1 MPCAEYLKK
10 SEVMEYTPQDELL
23 IEEKWQ
29 ELVAACRSAKVCRRD
44 DDWDFVRRAF
54 FLAKEAHKGV
64 RRRSGEPYIIH
75 PIEVALIAV
84 REIGLGKK
92 SVVAAL
98 LHDVVEDTEYTVED
112 ISRIFSPKIASMVDG
127 LTKMAGVF
135 NTDTSEQ
142 AEYFRKVLLTLSDDV
157 RVIIIKIADRLHNM
171 RTLGAMPHNK
181 QIKITSETI
190 YLFVPLAYRLGLHA
204 IKSELED
211 LCMKYRFPQEYAEIE
226 RKIDD
231 TKMEREEYI
240 ERFKRPIVE
249 VLDRNGFQYDI
260 SARVKSVYSI
270 WQKMRRKNIP
280 FEEVY
285 DLFAI
290 RIVFKAL
297 PFPSEKTQ
305 CWQVYSCVTDIYT
318 PKPDRLR
325 DWISIPKSNGYE
337 ALHSTVMGPD
347 GLWVEVQVRTE
358 RMDDIA
364 ERGFAA
370 HWKYKHASISQ
381 EEDGLDKWLKKVR
394 DALNSPAENALE
406 FLDNFKLSLYK
417 TDVVVFTPK
426 GEPQTLPYG
435 ATAIDFAYEIHSK
448 IGNHA
453 IGAKIN
459 HKIQPVTAKLKSGDQ
474 IEIITAENAR
484 PKAEWLEVVVTSK
497 ARQSIQSFLKHERDN
512 NIEYGMQLLMKRLAE
527 YNVQLSGRV
536 LRKLMPAYD
545 CRNKDELYSKI
556 GAGII
561 SLDNLSKLLK
571 ENSERKILKFW
582 KLFMPDSGQ
591 PQEDEDIDLDDEAA
605 SLDDTAVAED
615 SVRRAD
621 EPEFVMAECCEP
633 IPGDNVVGYRDPRT
647 GRIIVHKST
656 CDTLIRLASQF
667 GQNIVKEEIRWSQQ
681 RAVSYLA
688 SVEIHGID
696 RTGIIL
702 DLTKLITTD
711 FSINMRS
718 ISIQSHDGIF
728 EGRISLYV
736 KDIDSL
742 NVLLDNIRAI
752 KGIESVKRLLN
763 T

>member
-1 MPCAEYLKK
+1 MVEY
-10 SEVMEYTPQDELL
+10 SPADEIL

-29 ELVAACRSAKVCRRD
+29 ELEEACRKAKVFRRE
-44 DDWDFVRRAF
+44 DDWQFVRRAF

-64 RRRSGEPYIIH
+64 RRRSGEPYVIH

-98 LHDVVEDTEYTVED
+98 LHDVVEDTEYTLED

-127 LTKMAGVF
+127 LTKMSGVF
-135 NTDTSEQ
+135 NTDSSEQ

-190 YLFVPLAYRLGLHA
+190 YLFVPLAHRLGLHA

-211 LCMKYRFPQEYAEIE
+211 LCMRYRFPEEYEEIT

-231 TKMEREEYI
+231 TETERQAYI
-240 ERFKRPIVE
+240 EKFMAPIRA
-249 VLDRNGFQYDI
+249 VLDKNKFQYEMT
-260 SARVKSVYSI
+260 ARVKSIYSI
-270 WQKMRRKNIP
+270 WNKMRRKNIP

-290 RIVFKAL
+290 RIIFKTT

-305 CWQVYSCVTDIYT
+305 CWQIYSCVTDIYT

-337 ALHSTVMGPD
+337 ALHSTVMGPE
-347 GLWVEVQVRTE
+347 GTWVEVQVRTE

-370 HWKYKHASISQ
+370 HWKYKHASITQ
-381 EEDGLDKWLKKVR
+381 EEDGLDRWLKKVR
-394 DALNSPAENALE
+394 DALNSPSENALE

-417 TDVVVFTPK
+417 SDIVVFTPK
-426 GEPQTLPYG
+426 GEPQSLPYG
-435 ATAIDFAYEIHSK
+435 ASVLDFAYEIHTK
-448 IGNHA
+448 IGDHA

-459 HKIQPVTAKLKSGDQ
+459 HKIMPVTALLNSGDQ
-474 IEIITAENAR
+474 IEVITAENAH
-484 PKAEWLEVVVTSK
+484 PKAEWLDAVITSK
-497 ARQSIQSFLKHERDN
+497 ARQAIQDYLKREREDN
-512 NIEYGMQLLMKRLAE
+512 IDYGMELLRTRLEE
-527 YNVQLSGRV
+527 YNVTLSGRV
-536 LRKLMPAYD
+536 LRKLMPAYE

-561 SLDNLSKLLK
+561 SLDNLDKLLR
-571 ENSERKILKFW
+571 ENSSRKISKFW
-582 KLFMPDSGQ
+582 RLLLPGSSGDASN
-591 PQEDEDIDLDDEAA
+591 EDIEDIDLDDDLT
-605 SLDDTAVAED
+605 LDDTIQEEGRSDA
-615 SVRRAD
+615 
-621 EPEFVMAECCEP
+621 PEFILAECCEP
-633 IPGDNVVGYRDPRT
+633 IPGDSVVGYRDPKT
-647 GRIIVHKST
+647 GVIVVHKST
-656 CDTLIRLASQF
+656 CDKLIRLAAQS
-667 GQNIVKEEIRWSQQ
+667 GDNLVKEEIKWSQQ
-681 RAVSYLA
+681 KAVSYLA
-688 SVEIHGID
+688 SVELSGVD
-696 RTGIIL
+696 RPGVLL
-702 DLTKLITTD
+702 DLTRIITAD
-711 FSINMRS
+711 FSINMRA
-718 ISIQSHDGIF
+718 INIHSHDGIF
-728 EGRISLYV
+728 EGTISLYV
-736 KDIDSL
+736 QDLVSL
-742 NVLLDNIRAI
+742 NALMDNIRQI
-752 KGIESVKRLLN
+752 KGVDRVKRLLN

>member
-1 MPCAEYLKK
+1 M
-10 SEVMEYTPQDELL
+10 MYTPEDEIL

-29 ELVAACRSAKVCRRD
+29 ELQDECRKAKVCRRE
-44 DDWDFVRRAF
+44 DDWQFVKRAF
-54 FLAKEAHKGV
+54 LLAKEAHKGV

-75 PIEVALIAV
+75 PIEVAIIAV
-84 REIGLGKK
+84 KEIGLGKK

-127 LTKMAGVF
+127 LTKMAGVYK
-135 NTDTSEQ
+135 NDTSEQ

-211 LCMKYRFPQEYAEIE
+211 LCMRYRFPKEYEEI
-226 RKIDD
+226 RQKIDA
-231 TKMEREEYI
+231 TKSKREEYI
-240 ERFKRPIVE
+240 ERFMAPIRE
-249 VLDRNGFQYDI
+249 VLDRNKFQYEM
-260 SARVKSVYSI
+260 SARVKSIYSI
-270 WQKMRRKNIP
+270 WNKMRRKEIP

-337 ALHSTVMGPD
+337 ALHSTVMGPE
-347 GLWVEVQVRTE
+347 GTWVEVQVRTE
-358 RMDDIA
+358 RMNDIA

-370 HWKYKHASISQ
+370 HWKYKHASITQ
-381 EEDGLDKWLKKVR
+381 EEDGLDRWLKKVR

-417 TDVVVFTPK
+417 SDIVVFTPK
-426 GEPQTLPYG
+426 GEPQSLPYG
-435 ATAIDFAYEIHSK
+435 ASVLDFAYEIHTK
-448 IGNHA
+448 IGDHA

-459 HKIQPVTAKLKSGDQ
+459 HKIMPVTTLLNSGDQ
-474 IEIITAENAR
+474 VEVITAENAH
-484 PKAEWLEVVVTSK
+484 PKAEWLDVVITSK
-497 ARQSIQSFLKHERDN
+497 ARQAIQDYLKREREDN
-512 NIEYGMQLLMKRLAE
+512 INYGMELLRTRLE
-527 YNVQLSGRV
+527 EHNVTLSGRV
-536 LRKLMPAYD
+536 LRKLMPAYE

-561 SLDNLSKLLK
+561 NLDNLDKLLK
-571 ENSERKILKFW
+571 ENSSRKILKFW
-582 KLFMPDSGQ
+582 KLFIPGMEGAQQGD
-591 PQEDEDIDLDDEAA
+591 DIDDLDLDDDIM
-605 SLDDTAVAED
+605 SLDESQSAKDGSAA
-615 SVRRAD
+615 
-621 EPEFVMAECCEP
+621 PEFVIAECCEP
-633 IPGDNVVGYRDPRT
+633 IPGDNVVGYRDPQR
-647 GRIIVHKST
+647 GVIVVHKSN
-656 CDTLIRLASQF
+656 CDTLIRLAAQF
-667 GQNIVKEEIRWSQQ
+667 GDNIVKDEIKWSQQ
-681 RAVSYLA
+681 KAVSYLS
-688 SVEIHGID
+688 SVEIRGID
-696 RTGIIL
+696 RPGIIL
-702 DLTKLITTD
+702 DLTRLITAD
-711 FSINMRS
+711 FSINMRA
-718 ISIQSHDGIF
+718 INVQSHDGIF
-728 EGRISLYV
+728 EGTISLYV
-736 KDIDSL
+736 KDIESL
-742 NVLLDNIRAI
+742 NSLLDNIRQI
-752 KGIESVKRLLN
+752 KGMESVKRLLSV
-763 T
+763 

>member
-1 MPCAEYLKK
+1 
-10 SEVMEYTPQDELL
+10 MEYSPQDEIL
-23 IEEKWQ
+23 IAEKWQ
-29 ELVAACRSAKVCRRD
+29 ELQDACNEHKVCRREG
-44 DDWDFVRRAF
+44 DWDFIKRAF

-112 ISRIFSPKIASMVDG
+112 IERIFSPKIASMVDG

-135 NTDTSEQ
+135 NADSTEQ

-171 RTLGAMPHNK
+171 RTLGAMPHHK

-211 LCMKYRFPQEYAEIE
+211 LCMRYRFPEEYAEIK
-226 RKIDD
+226 RKIDE
-231 TKMEREEYI
+231 TETERQEYI
-240 ERFKRPIVE
+240 ERFMAPIRA
-249 VLDRNGFQYDI
+249 VLDRNKFQYEMT
-260 SARVKSVYSI
+260 ARIKSVYSI
-270 WQKMRRKNIP
+270 WNKMRRKSIP

-305 CWQVYSCVTDIYT
+305 CWQIYSCVTDIYT

-347 GLWVEVQVRTE
+347 GIWVEVQVRTE

-381 EEDGLDKWLKKVR
+381 EEDGLDKWLRKVR
-394 DALNSPAENALE
+394 EALNSPTENAME

-417 TDVVVFTPK
+417 SDIVVFTPK
-426 GEPQTLPYG
+426 GEAHSLPYG
-435 ATAIDFAYEIHSK
+435 ASALDFAYDIHTK

-459 HKIQPVTAKLKSGDQ
+459 HRMMPVTTRLNTGDQ
-474 IEIITAENAR
+474 VEIITAESAH
-484 PKAEWLEVVVTSK
+484 PVAAWLDVVVTSK
-497 ARQSIQSFLKHERDN
+497 ARQSIQDYLKSERKN
-512 NIEYGMQLLMKRLAE
+512 NIEYGMRLLEERLSE
-527 YNVQLSGRV
+527 HNVVLSGRV

-561 SLDNLSKLLK
+561 TLDNLDAILK
-571 ENSERKILKFW
+571 ENSSTKIQKFW
-582 KLFMPDSGQ
+582 RLLLPGSNEAEND
-591 PQEDEDIDLDDEAA
+591 DLDLDDVAPT
-605 SLDDTAVAED
+605 LDATAHSSED
-615 SVRRAD
+615 RVV
-621 EPEFVMAECCEP
+621 EPDYVMAECCEP
-633 IPGDNVVGYRDPRT
+633 IPGDKVVGYRDPKT
-647 GRIIVHKST
+647 GRVTIHKST
-656 CDTLIRLASQF
+656 CDNLIKLAAQS
-667 GQNIVKEEIRWSQQ
+667 GENIIKEQEIKWSQQ

-688 SVEIHGID
+688 TIEVQGVD
-696 RTGIIL
+696 RAGIIL
-702 DLTKLITTD
+702 DLTKVITTD
-711 FSINMRS
+711 FNINMRT
-718 ISIQSHDGIF
+718 ISIHSHDGIF
-728 EGRISLYV
+728 EGTISIYV
-736 KDIDSL
+736 RDIENL
-742 NVLLDNIRAI
+742 NVLLDNIRHI
-752 KGIESVKRLLN
+752 KGIEKVKRLLS